1 MIDVDGDEC
10 RQSNVD
16 DVGWWDHKEDADG
29 KVIQVDSDDSIQSD
43 VDDVGWWDD
52 EHKLDADRKAK
63 EVEGDDWLSVV
74 VNDVDWWTVRE
85 EQAKVVDG
93 VVDSVAVEEVP
104 EIDFDWF
111 SKLISFSKFW
121 CRTSRGSES
130 LNNDLCSV
138 FCLRMSFLNL
148 IWHFNPANLSFF
160 TMVLVKNSVIWLFDI
175 HSPPQF
181 IYIFYYFSGCILSFI
196 CFFFYFSL
204 SLFNN
209 CSSFIQ

>member
-1 MIDVDGDEC
+1 MIDFDGDDC

-16 DVGWWDHKEDADG
+16 DVGWWDDKEDADG
-29 KVIQVDSDDSIQSD
+29 KVIQVDRDDSIQSD

-85 EQAKVVDG
+85 EQDEVVDG

-104 EIDFDWF
+104 EIDFNWF
-111 SKLISFSKFW
+111 SKLISFSKFL

-130 LNNDLCSV
+130 FNNDLCSV
-138 FCLRMSFLNL
+138 LCLRMSFLNL
-148 IWHFNPANLSFF
+148 GILILLTYRFLQWLLS
-160 TMVLVKNSVIWLFDI
+160 K
-175 HSPPQF
+175 
-181 IYIFYYFSGCILSFI
+181 IL
-196 CFFFYFSL
+196 
-204 SLFNN
+204 
-209 CSSFIQ
+209 